1 MLSFFKSN
9 KKDNNS
15 KIILGMVILKDE
27 LPVDKNAFF
36 QDFIKNYS
44 RKTKKITGDNSV
56 SSITIDGQ
64 LVLIAHMPVPIP
76 GSDIEGTAEYAYNW
90 ETAIEDLRSHKSHI
104 IVSVTNGDASV
115 IERFKIFTEVICS
128 LLRTTNAV
136 GVYKG
141 NQSLLIQKESY
152 LDIASHMDDETLPL
166 YLWIYFGIRRNE
178 NRFSSYTYG
187 LKEFDKLEMEI
198 IGSSK
203 SPEEIQSF
211 IFNITHY
218 VLDYDVTFKDGQ
230 TCGISSDERIPITL
244 SKGVFVEGKSFK
256 LGY

>member
-1 MLSFFKSN
+1 MRSLFKSKS
-9 KKDNNS
+9 KKENIR
-15 KIILGMVILKDE
+15 IILGMVMLADE
-27 LPVDKNAFF
+27 LPLNKDAFY

-44 RKTKKITGDNSV
+44 RKAKKITGDNSV
-56 SSITIDGQ
+56 STITIDGQ

-76 GSDIEGTAEYAYNW
+76 NSDIERTAEYAYNW
-90 ETAIEDLRSHKSHI
+90 ETAVEDTKDHKSHL
-104 IVSVTNGDASV
+104 IVSITSGDAST

-128 LLRTTNAV
+128 LLRTTNAI

-178 NRFSSYTYG
+178 NGFSSYTYG
-187 LKEFDKLEMEI
+187 LKEFNKLEMEI
-198 IGSSK
+198 IESSK

-211 IFNITHY
+211 IYNMTHY
-218 VLDYDVTFKDGQ
+218 VLDYDVSFKDGQ
-230 TCGISSDERIPITL
+230 TCGMSADERIPITL
-244 SKGVFVEGKSFK
+244 SKGVFVEGESFK
-256 LGY
+256 LSY